1 LKRLIRRPLDFFR
14 TGIWRLR
21 LSNLP
26 PARAFTLRHLRIVL
40 LSVRSFVEDR
50 CMLRASALT
59 FYSLLSIGPVAALV
73 LGLAKGFGLQKRLE
87 ELILTKIPAQPE
99 VLNQI
104 LTYARILLDN
114 TRGSVIAGAG
124 VTLLLWS
131 ALKVFLNLES
141 AFNDIWQV
149 AKPRAWRRKISNY
162 LAFLV
167 LAPILLL
174 MYSSIPAFA
183 TAQID
188 QLAQRIGFLAAF
200 SPLILALL
208 QGLPY
213 VIFWALFS
221 MIYILIPNTRVRAG
235 SGIIAGTFAGT
246 VYLMVQWG
254 LIEFQLGVTQYN
266 PIYGSLIALPLLLLW
281 LHLGWVIMLAGA
293 EYSFG
298 HQNVDLYEF
307 EPDFINISPHLKKLL
322 SLQIAYLLVKR
333 FAADE
338 PPSKALDISQRLEIP
353 IRLVQRIL
361 TEMVSAGLIAGMC
374 LPSEDE
380 PIYQP
385 ASDIHFWT
393 VTYVLDR
400 LDHRGVDR
408 LPVSDTESLQ
418 RLKEALQAV
427 RSAGQAAAANRL
439 LKDI

>member
-1 LKRLIRRPLDFFR
+1 
-14 TGIWRLR
+14 
-21 LSNLP
+21 
-26 PARAFTLRHLRIVL
+26 
-40 LSVRSFVEDR
+40 
-50 CMLRASALT
+50 
-59 FYSLLSIGPVAALV
+59 
-73 LGLAKGFGLQKRLE
+73 
-87 ELILTKIPAQPE
+87 
-99 VLNQI
+99 
-104 LTYARILLDN
+104 
-114 TRGSVIAGAG
+114 
-124 VTLLLWS
+124 
-131 ALKVFLNLES
+131 VFLNLEG

-149 AKPRAWRRKISNY
+149 AKPRAWRHKISNY

-174 MYSSIPAFA
+174 MYSSIPAIV

-188 QLAQRIGFLAAF
+188 QLAQRISFLAAV
-200 SPLILALL
+200 SPLILSLL
-208 QGLPY
+208 QGMPY

-235 SGIIAGTFAGT
+235 SGIIAGIFAGT

-254 LIEFQLGVTQYN
+254 LIEFQVGVTHNN

-307 EPDFINISPHLKKLL
+307 EPDFVNISPHLKKLL
-322 SLQIAYLLVKR
+322 SLQIAHLLVKR
-333 FAADE
+333 FADDE
-338 PPSKALDISQRLEIP
+338 PPTSALDISQRLKIP

-361 TEMVSAGLIAGMC
+361 GEMVSAGLVAGMC
-374 LPSEDE
+374 LPSDDE

-393 VTYVLDR
+393 VTHVLDR

-408 LPVSDTESLQ
+408 LPLSETEYLQ
-418 RLKEALQAV
+418 RLKDALQAV
-427 RSAGQAAAANRL
+427 RGAGQAAAANRL